1 MPNSQRTTSSRA
13 HDRGRA
19 RALIIALFGLL
30 CAAFAGNAHA
40 LTACPAS
47 VMEVDYYQ
55 GTPFTTQA
63 LVFDTT
69 LDMITVVAHLTIN
82 HPQAATF
89 LSATSSGGCH
99 ANVRTIERLDVSG
112 VPIGTH
118 VDATLR
124 LHLNGSGQQNC
135 GGSGCGLQCEQT
147 LVAGGDSTTCTT
159 LNGMYIQRT
168 LITSLFRP
176 VTFVAG
182 SPIEVQFYLAH
193 HTGPGGSASSQ
204 MNAHYEVIGL
214 PPGVHVV
221 ACSGDDITPVRDAS
235 WGALKVRY
243 R

>member
-1 MPNSQRTTSSRA
+1 MSTAQRTAPTRPHAPSRV
-13 HDRGRA
+13 RT
-19 RALIIALFGLL
+19 LVTTLL
-30 CAAFAGNAHA
+30 APLGVAFASTAHA

-47 VMEVDYYQ
+47 VMEVDYYS

-63 LVFDTT
+63 MVFDTT
-69 LDMITVVAHLTIN
+69 VDMITVVAHLTIN

-89 LSATSSGGCH
+89 LSASSSGGCH
-99 ANVRTIERLDVSG
+99 ANVRMIEWLDVTG
-112 VPIGTH
+112 VPAGTH

-124 LHLNGSGQQNC
+124 LHLSGSGVQNC
-135 GGSGCGLQCEQT
+135 GGSGCGLQCDQT

-159 LNGMYIQRT
+159 LTGMYIQRS

-176 VTFVAG
+176 VTLVAG
-182 SPIEVQFYLAH
+182 SPIEVQFVLAH

-204 MNAHYEVIGL
+204 VNAHYEVIGL

-221 ACSGDDITPVRDAS
+221 ACSGDDITPVRQAS